1 MTTPLPRASARD
13 LRRETILNVA
23 REVFFEQ
30 GYTAASMSTIAA
42 RLGGSKGTLYNYFKS
57 KEELFEAQVR
67 DMCGAAAD
75 RILEVSADG
84 APVETLTRLGE
95 QYLQHLF
102 SPATAQMF
110 RILVAEAQRSPELA
124 RVFYAVGPAR
134 GQQGLE
140 NYLQAAKA
148 RGLIAPADCAL
159 AAEQFLSLCKGRTHL
174 QFLLNLIPALTPAQ
188 IRLQIGQA
196 VDAFMT
202 LYGPK
207 APASI
212 PSADRSSKISART

>member
-1 MTTPLPRASARD
+1 MVRELTTTQHRACARD
-13 LRRETILNVA
+13 QRREMILSVA

-67 DMCGAAAD
+67 EMCGAAAD

-84 APVETLTRLGE
+84 EPVETLTRLGE
-95 QYLQHLF
+95 QFLQHLY
-102 SPATAQMF
+102 SQETVQMF

-124 RVFYAVGPAR
+124 RVFYEVGPAR
-134 GQQGLE
+134 GQRGLE
-140 NYLQAAKA
+140 VYIEAAKA
-148 RGLIAPADCAL
+148 RGSLELLDCAL
-159 AAEQFLSLCKGRTHL
+159 AAEQFMSLCKGRTHL
-174 QFLLNLIPALTPAQ
+174 QFLLNLIPALTSAQ
-188 IRLQIGQA
+188 IRLQISQA
-196 VDAFMT
+196 VDAFMA

-207 APASI
+207 PT
-212 PSADRSSKISART
+212 RSSPPR

>member
-1 MTTPLPRASARD
+1 MVRDLATTPQRASSRD
-13 LRRETILNVA
+13 QRRETILNVA

-75 RILEVSADG
+75 RILEVATDG
-84 APVETLTRLGE
+84 EPRETLTRLGE
-95 QYLQHLF
+95 QYLQHLY
-102 SPATAQMF
+102 SQQTVQMF

-124 RVFYAVGPAR
+124 RVFYEVGPAR
-134 GQQGLE
+134 GQKGLE
-140 NYLQAAKA
+140 AYVEAARA
-148 RGLIAPADCAL
+148 RGSLEVRDCAL
-159 AAEQFLSLCKGRTHL
+159 AAEQFLSLCKGRAHL
-174 QFLLNLIPALTPAQ
+174 QFLLNLIPALTLAQ
-188 IRLQIGQA
+188 IRLQIAQA
-196 VDAFMT
+196 VDAFMA

-207 APASI
+207 PAG
-212 PSADRSSKISART
+212 SSMPR